1 MDTENVVRFTIEYYS
16 AIKNEDILSFASK
29 WMELENILSEVTQ
42 SQKNMH
48 GMFLLISVYEQKTKH
63 YGKEYPS
70 YSPQNSKSSTS

>member
-16 AIKNEDILSFASK
+16 DIKNEDFLSFASK

-63 YGKEYPS
+63 YGKEYS
-70 YSPQNSKSSTS
+70 SHRPQNSKSSTS